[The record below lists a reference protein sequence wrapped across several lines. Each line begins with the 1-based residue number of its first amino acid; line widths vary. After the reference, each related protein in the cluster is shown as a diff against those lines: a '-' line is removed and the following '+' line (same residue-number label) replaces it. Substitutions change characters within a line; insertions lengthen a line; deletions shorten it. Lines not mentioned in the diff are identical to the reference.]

1 MQTKATILNLISLNG
16 GIFQIDYIPKQTI
29 GSLCENLTIKFPKS
43 FPKDKDSWFFSL
55 IQNGK
60 SLNGNNMVDL
70 NVSLV
75 NYIATIHVVLWVLGG
90 SKKQE
95 KFANNRRTW
104 LHTSTSRYQY
114 KNVIQDAEEKV

>member
-60 SLNGNNMVDL
+60 ALNGNNMVDL
-70 NVSLV
+70 NASLLIIEEHG
-75 NYIATIHVVLWVLGG
+75 YILALPGINI
-90 SKKQE
+90 KM
-95 KFANNRRTW
+95 
-104 LHTSTSRYQY
+104 
-114 KNVIQDAEEKV
+114 

>member
-60 SLNGNNMVDL
+60 ALNGNNMVDL
-70 NVSLV
+70 NASLV
-75 NYIATIHVVLWVLGG
+75 NY
-90 SKKQE
+90 
-95 KFANNRRTW
+95 RRTW

>member
-1 MQTKATILNLISLNG
+1 
-16 GIFQIDYIPKQTI
+16 
-29 GSLCENLTIKFPKS
+29 
-43 FPKDKDSWFFSL
+43 
-55 IQNGK
+55 
-60 SLNGNNMVDL
+60 MVDL

-114 KNVIQDAEEKV
+114 KKCNTRRRRKSLEGAFILLQMCNPI

>member
-1 MQTKATILNLISLNG
+1 MKTKATILNLISLNG

-60 SLNGNNMVDL
+60 ALNGNNMVDL
-70 NVSLV
+70 NASLLIIEEHG
-75 NYIATIHVVLWVLGG
+75 YILALPGI
-90 SKKQE
+90 
-95 KFANNRRTW
+95 NI
-104 LHTSTSRYQY
+104 
-114 KNVIQDAEEKV
+114 KNVIQDVEEKV